1 MSGWWAFLLL
11 GAVLLLF
18 FVWRREKRTR
28 LQFEREARWEIQELE
43 MSLQSSNRSRDLLE
57 TAARASEDLILV
69 TTPTLQLQYANE
81 ASAAFFG
88 ELEDESTLMSYTR
101 SLALEQLAKD
111 CLDLT
116 SATVLE
122 RVISIQDRPYRVR
135 GLSLPQ
141 AIGLALTD
149 IAEVQRL
156 SRARQEMVANLSHE
170 LRTPLTSLRLLT
182 DTLSG
187 PAGSDPEIS
196 NSLIAKVISEVDS
209 LEQIAREMLD
219 LSAIESGQQ
228 VMRLVPVALIQIVAD
243 PINRLT
249 DQARRQ
255 GVRIVQDI
263 DADLRV
269 LADRDQASRAVLN
282 VLHNAMKF
290 TPRDGEVRLFA
301 YPDLDEEQV
310 VLAVQD
316 SGPGITPDELE
327 RIFER
332 FYRSDRA
339 RGTPGTGLGLAIARH
354 IMRAHGGR
362 IWAENAPPSKS
373 GAVFYLAF
381 HTAGSSPNAHI
392 K

>member
-1 MSGWWAFLLL
+1 MSEWLALLLL

-18 FVWRREKRTR
+18 FLWRREKSAHLR
-28 LQFEREARWEIQELE
+28 FERDARRTIQELE
-43 MSLQSSNRSRDLLE
+43 ASLQSNENRIDLLE
-57 TAARASEDLILV
+57 TASRTSEDLILV
-69 TTPTLQLQYANE
+69 ATPTLQLQYAND
-81 ASAAFFG
+81 SCRAFFG
-88 ELEDESTLMSYTR
+88 EPEPGSTLIGYTR
-101 SLALEQLAKD
+101 SLALEQLAED
-111 CLDLT
+111 CQDLA
-116 SATVLE
+116 SEAVLE
-122 RVISIQDRPYRVR
+122 RVISIQDRPYRAR
-135 GLSLPQ
+135 GLVLPQ

-149 IAEVQRL
+149 ITEVQRL
-156 SRARQEMVANLSHE
+156 SRARQDMVANLSHE

-187 PAGSDPEIS
+187 PAGNDPEIGS
-196 NSLIAKVISEVDS
+196 SLITKVVAEVDS

-228 VMRLVPVALIQIVAD
+228 VVRLVPVSLRRIVAG
-243 PINRLT
+243 PINRLL

-255 GVRIVQDI
+255 GVKIVQDI
-263 DADLRV
+263 DAELEV
-269 LADRDQASRAVLN
+269 LADQDQASRAVLN
-282 VLHNAMKF
+282 VLHNAVKF
-290 TPRDGEVRLFA
+290 TPRDGEVRLSA
-301 YPDLDEEQV
+301 RSDVEEVQI
-310 VLAVQD
+310 VLAIQD

-381 HTAGSSPNAHI
+381 HAAS
-392 K
+392 